1 MPNSRGWSV
10 GVWPQRRPPPPR
22 QCVWCM
28 HFCCHTHTHTHRAG
42 PPLRPARSIHA
53 GQIDILCLAICF
65 LRRCQ
70 KLNVPRN
77 LSGSMGSKESV
88 DVVFFFYFIFCVC
101 MSNSLQ
107 LQSRM
112 SGTYSNSLGR
122 DTMDLWRGVR
132 SHQVR

>member
-28 HFCCHTHTHTHRAG
+28 HFCCHTHTPGWPPFAPRTIHPRRPNWYFMFGDLFFAPLPKTQRA
-42 PPLRPARSIHA
+42 
-53 GQIDILCLAICF
+53 
-65 LRRCQ
+65 
-70 KLNVPRN
+70 
-77 LSGSMGSKESV
+77 KEFIWFNGFEGECGCSF
-88 DVVFFFYFIFCVC
+88 FFFYFIFCVC